1 MQIISNAQLTS
12 ERANDILGL
21 GEAMKERD
29 NLLKELRA
37 SRQELQEV
45 QTSLDKKTA
54 TVNVAE

>member
-12 ERANDILGL
+12 ERASDILGL

-29 NLLKELRA
+29 NLTKELRA

-54 TVNVAE
+54 TVNLAE